1 MAELSYTSPIGVS
14 VNTQGSDNLFLGSV
28 GYFEEPVLSENF
40 DFPVSLNPAN
50 SNSYI
55 DLTQNVFNSE
65 GPISFSDIRLFIEDA
80 KGLPVT
86 NYSLNNFFL
95 EAEQYNISLS
105 EEADFLKPHKVSEFY
120 SSSKAGIQ
128 IDPGPYG
135 SYRAWVDV
143 LQSEGGYGHDG
154 VIEQHPVADGAVRI
168 LSGTISPSV
177 GDPITVQDNFLAF
190 TLHTDAP
197 AGKWIKYRI
206 KCYENIK
213 GINLAHVQNIWPLF
227 DFAKSY
233 VDFAY
238 SQGFGAT
245 AKANLMPLTSMS
257 KTYASLAG
265 LQTNKF
271 INFGGTSAPYLGV
284 GVFSYSLNPVGQ
296 SPSSDWIFYISADP
310 SKTDDTL
317 IYNAGN
323 GYVTWVGWSQAL
335 SIMYALKISE
345 LENPFINLFYTNY
358 SNSLSLGDI
367 NKSSLMRICYEMI
380 RQGRFIGNV
389 FDGSSKEISIYKPNA
404 YNKIGK
410 LPLHNGS
417 SSPSVNNVL
426 LPSLGAARFNNSMQ
440 IYDAGPEADVNNLHT
455 VLEVGYFDAQ
465 AEGAMH
471 DELIDYA
478 NTSYWYQEG
487 MAYIQEGENGINE
500 ALAKVHFPINR
511 YPEGNISIEAEN
523 ISEFAL
529 TKVEIQGGG
538 SQYGIVSGQQLLNL
552 NDLQSLAQTNESLT
566 QPSVSEKNTAKIIF
580 DNFYEQIQPYYINN
594 INDDDSE
601 SDTNFNWC
609 HLRTVNYVNVNG
621 SIKQDLFSQHQHDT
635 FSAYYDKIQL
645 TSPPKQP
652 TRENYKIYN
661 NATHFPNSS
670 HKRLPEMFVP
680 RDVQELDQVDF
691 YMFNHPSQLFKFV
704 YEYDIPAK
712 FKNHIESVEKYLS
725 MLFYNY
731 STSLEVGAGIPP
743 GLTTVAVQK
752 YAPVNDQDST
762 LMSTII
768 DSFLEMEDHATYSA
782 RGFSTINQGNAGT
795 ITEGLIVQCPGDVD
809 TYLNIGDVVSFVM
822 PAGTLLFTQ
831 GSFTVTPNDTWI
843 DPCVVEELN
852 YQGVENQILLKTST
866 YLMQYNL
873 GTWYNFENSSFKRV
887 GTMGIYFLDTD
898 GNQLQIIPQDDLSFY
913 LVKHTG
919 YDINRIYGGKDLY
932 GGQVEAR
939 FFPKK
944 ISIQINPSVLINQ
957 NSELVNYQNDTPGN
971 TKYNLFNNF
980 SMIFLHELL
989 HGIGFIR
996 KMRAYPRVGFNNF
1009 SHFSVSNN
1017 FNQYVK
1023 DFIYNAPRSST
1034 TYEQV
1039 VASLYTGSTICFSR
1053 NAYWNDPDFGVDSPY
1068 NLFSEHLHYT
1078 SIHMQDGYAT
1088 LNAETGKSLIPHCE
1102 IISTYQY
1109 KITHNLG
1116 RSLTKYHFFETI
1128 CDMYMRDITDESE
1141 FIISSVQNNTDN
1153 TVTTVNFNAS
1163 KVEEIYPGKQG
1174 NNRFLGGLNYLAL
1187 SPSYAMIYNWIY
1199 CIKHLKSLGYTRIYD
1214 LESIYNEG
1222 WVDDNGNSID
1232 YYNLSPVMW
1241 SGIHWEREGSHIHE
1255 YNFTILASSVQRFNY
1270 WQENNVYKRG
1280 DRVAVTY
1287 NGQII
1292 LDSFTFQCLNDNVSS
1307 NPWEDNT
1314 NWMIRPDIS
1323 PASYYFEMP
1332 FLMAATYP
1340 YELPS
1345 ITTDSLNANSGDDFS
1360 WITIGLLMDLGLH
1373 VNCISKEQ
1381 FEGGLFFGEA
1391 SFIPLVSRAFKDR
1404 WSNGNDYDSFIS
1416 FPSLEYSDLIAT
1428 TNIYHQGFYGEDY
1441 VPPEL

>member
-143 LQSEGGYGHDG
+143 LKSEGGYGHDG
-154 VIEQHPVADGAVRI
+154 VIEEHPVADGAVRI

-177 GDPITVQDNFLAF
+177 GDTITVQDNFLAF

-227 DFAKSY
+227 DFVKSY

-323 GYVTWVGWSQAL
+323 GYVTWVAWSQAL

-680 RDVQELDQVDF
+680 RDVQELDQVVF
-691 YMFNHPSQLFKFV
+691 NMFNHPSQLFKFV

-725 MLFYNY
+725 MLLYNY
-731 STSLEVGAGIPP
+731 DGKINNPGVLP
-743 GLTTVAVQK
+743 GLTTITVKK
-752 YAPVNDQDST
+752 YEPENDQDPT
-762 LMSTII
+762 LMGTII

-782 RGFSTINQGNAGT
+782 RGFSTINQGNAGKM
-795 ITEGLIVQCPGDVD
+795 TEGLIVQCPGDVD

-822 PAGTLLFTQ
+822 PAGTSLFVQ
-831 GSFTVTPNDTWI
+831 GFLIDTPNDTWI
-843 DPCVVEELN
+843 DPCIVEKLN
-852 YQGVENQILLKTST
+852 YNGVENQILLNTST
-866 YLMQYNL
+866 YLRQYDF
-873 GTWYNFENSSFKRV
+873 GRWYNFEDSLFRRS
-887 GTMGIYFLDTD
+887 GTMVFYSLDNS
-898 GNQLQIIPQDDLSFY
+898 GNQIEIRPDDELSFF

-919 YDINRIYGGKDLY
+919 YDRSRNYFSEDVTAPEDRR
-932 GGQVEAR
+932 R
-939 FFPKK
+939 FYPKK
-944 ISIQINPSVLINQ
+944 ISIYINPSLLTNT
-957 NSELVNYQNDTPGN
+957 NSELVSYKTDDSGN
-971 TKYNLFNNF
+971 SKYSLFNNF
-980 SMIFLHELL
+980 SMIFLHEML
-989 HGIGFIR
+989 HGIGF
-996 KMRAYPRVGFNNF
+996 AQSLGFYIQFGWNKRLSTENY
-1009 SHFSVSNN
+1009 S
-1017 FNQYVK
+1017 QYIK
-1023 DFIYNAPRSST
+1023 DFIYNAPLT
-1034 TYEQV
+1034 LGANEQV
-1039 VASLYTGSTICFSR
+1039 TNRLYTGSAICFLR
-1053 NAYWNDPDFGVDSPY
+1053 NEYWNDPVYGVDSPY

-1088 LNAETGKSLIPHCE
+1088 FNAETGKSLIPHCE

-1116 RSLTKYHFFETI
+1116 RSFTKYHFFETI

-1141 FIISSVQNNTDN
+1141 FIISSVQNNADN

-1163 KVEEIYPGKQG
+1163 RVEAIYPGRQG
-1174 NNRFLGGLNYLAL
+1174 TNGFLGGVNSLAL
-1187 SPSYAMIYNWIY
+1187 SPSFAMIYNWIY
-1199 CIKHLKSLGYTRIYD
+1199 CIKHLKSLGYTKIVDSSYD
-1214 LESIYNEG
+1214 LSAI
-1222 WVDDNGNSID
+1222 
-1232 YYNLSPVMW
+1232 MW
-1241 SGIHWEREGSHIHE
+1241 SGIHFEKGGSHVHE
-1255 YNFTILASSVQRFNY
+1255 NNFAILASSVGLYSTALRTSLIWDQNASY
-1270 WQENNVYKRG
+1270 NIG
-1280 DRVAVTY
+1280 DMVIVVDT
-1287 NGQII
+1287 
-1292 LDSFTFQCLNDNVSS
+1292 DVSFTYQCINYNISS
-1307 NPWEDNT
+1307 SPWEDNE
-1314 NWMIRPDIS
+1314 NWIIRPDKS
-1323 PASYYFEMP
+1323 PSWYFGEQP
-1332 FLMAATYP
+1332 ILLAATYP
-1340 YELPS
+1340 YELAS
-1345 ITTDSLNANSGDDFS
+1345 ISTDSLEANLGDDFS
-1360 WITIGLLMDLGLH
+1360 WITIGLLMDLGIH
-1373 VNCISKEQ
+1373 VNCISREQ

-1404 WSNGNDYDSFIS
+1404 WSNKNDYDSFIS

-1428 TNIYHQGFYGEDY
+1428 TNIYHQAFYGEDY
-1441 VPPEL
+1441 NPPAEE